1 MILEKHTQKK
11 LPLINL
17 KFTIMNNLKT
27 KLFIFTLPQEV
38 VINEAEKKLI
48 CNIVVMPKF
57 SPLLPMVVI
66 ADGAPKDFVPFTESD
81 IQFNAFLVK
90 GNEVL
95 PTLINHDDTY
105 AIAETVLRAVNPNR
119 KEIFAQLETFFKI
132 DDGYGRGK
140 VPTVRIKKYLP
151 QAYRNAFGFAGTRQG
166 AVTDDSYFCAL
177 KENTFAPHDPPAD
190 KDNVNW
196 SQVMAFCL
204 HQPELARQV
213 GILYQAVEMN
223 LPSADYFKDG
233 GWVYADMKEDT
244 SYGDLPGN
252 NIQRYAAWIPP
263 VTESRKLFSP
273 VLFPVEEAAAPETF
287 DDIFDEVLR
296 YNDGYAKIVHASQP
310 VSTDHLGE
318 QPNGTAPVTDMGI
331 RLAWD
336 DEQVLEWYNR
346 GFQSQGKIGTPAF
359 TSDTPLVVSRY
370 RIDVADITGLP
381 DFFGDT
387 DLLEKT
393 AAWKSQVSVT
403 ADELK
408 AGNIDLGS
416 FKDELGVQVSPVKHG
431 DKGDYWLPAYFTNWN
446 GTSLCL
452 PDPLPEKLNQLDEI
466 KKELQIKKGGNPDDL
481 PKVLYQQPAE
491 DKVALKYGNEYAFR
505 VRLSDI
511 SGGGPGAGTTS
522 LNRGEHKIA
531 TQKFKRFVAP
541 QPPGITTTADQQSI
555 IIERPRLNYPAIMF
569 TGVNADDAAAELLLD
584 RAHLIKLRSDHADNP
599 NRKWLREVS
608 LPDPDTT
615 QVEIVVEIKSLD
627 MDRED
632 SYHAINKILPKEP
645 FIFLYKTFRK
655 FPNYELIHDR
665 LDDVIDLAF
674 SFQDISL
681 INFLAPDNEL
691 GLIGEIHSDNGPL
704 LLPTAREIHLT
715 IRSFCP
721 GEKPDYFGSEA
732 SRISI
737 PVIRMLRQDPVKL
750 EEAILFKDPKDPLI
764 SLFFQPQ
771 PIITPQFK
779 EQQKT
784 SGKANETN
792 SDLLDRLCGITGLVH
807 KNGSVLG
814 TDNIR
819 TQFGCSAVI
828 NHSISPDRS
837 SITFSSRDDFYH
849 KWINI
854 IQLDLNRDWT
864 WDLLKPDS
872 FKVFRQWRLDGD
884 ELFQPREELGGIF
897 LTKGLNWQAMNEP
910 DRSFTRLI
918 FIDALD
924 PKPAAGKFPE
934 PLEVKYFIEPQFKKI
949 KKDGMLTDL
958 EFDAVLTI
966 KILTNLLP
974 ITTVPAQVPKIVS
987 VGIALSP
994 DSPQKTLIANRY
1006 AETAARNR
1014 YLWIQFDK
1022 PLADDKD
1029 LYFGRV
1035 LAYSPDPMLAAL
1047 DDMLAG
1053 ASVSEGNGIT
1063 GNRIFKNSDP
1073 SWIDNWKDHLVN
1085 EQTEPPINLDPEIVR
1100 VVRPGQPFDQSGLDA
1115 MQAMT
1120 PASTAVGEKPLHFL
1134 LPLPPGI
1141 YPDSEELF
1149 GFFTYEFRVGHHQP
1163 HKWSTAQ
1170 GRYGSPLRL
1179 TGVQHPAPPM
1189 LLSTTRDRDKVLV
1202 GTRHAQSFFNG
1213 KNVTPARPRTDI
1225 YACLYAQVLQAD
1237 GINYRNIL
1245 IDKLLLLKPTF
1256 TTDMDKIAAYNKRK
1270 EEGEDSSKP
1279 FSPPEAPV
1287 LLPGTLPQAV
1297 GFWNMKLIREKLRYL
1312 GINDNAPLSVLS
1324 IELMPRNNFH
1334 KTEFPGPNFEELP
1347 IQAQPLSLDQIRILR
1362 TSRLC
1367 AVMETCAV
1375 EI

>member
-481 PKVLYQQPAE
+481 PKVLYQQPA
-491 DKVALKYGNEYAFR
+491 
-505 VRLSDI
+505 
-511 SGGGPGAGTTS
+511 
-522 LNRGEHKIA
+522 
-531 TQKFKRFVAP
+531 
-541 QPPGITTTADQQSI
+541 
-555 IIERPRLNYPAIMF
+555 
-569 TGVNADDAAAELLLD
+569 
-584 RAHLIKLRSDHADNP
+584 
-599 NRKWLREVS
+599 
-608 LPDPDTT
+608 
-615 QVEIVVEIKSLD
+615 
-627 MDRED
+627 
-632 SYHAINKILPKEP
+632 
-645 FIFLYKTFRK
+645 
-655 FPNYELIHDR
+655 
-665 LDDVIDLAF
+665 
-674 SFQDISL
+674 
-681 INFLAPDNEL
+681 
-691 GLIGEIHSDNGPL
+691 
-704 LLPTAREIHLT
+704 
-715 IRSFCP
+715 
-721 GEKPDYFGSEA
+721 
-732 SRISI
+732 
-737 PVIRMLRQDPVKL
+737 
-750 EEAILFKDPKDPLI
+750 
-764 SLFFQPQ
+764 
-771 PIITPQFK
+771 
-779 EQQKT
+779 
-784 SGKANETN
+784 
-792 SDLLDRLCGITGLVH
+792 
-807 KNGSVLG
+807 
-814 TDNIR
+814 
-819 TQFGCSAVI
+819 
-828 NHSISPDRS
+828 
-837 SITFSSRDDFYH
+837 
-849 KWINI
+849 
-854 IQLDLNRDWT
+854 
-864 WDLLKPDS
+864 
-872 FKVFRQWRLDGD
+872 
-884 ELFQPREELGGIF
+884 
-897 LTKGLNWQAMNEP
+897 
-910 DRSFTRLI
+910 
-918 FIDALD
+918 
-924 PKPAAGKFPE
+924 
-934 PLEVKYFIEPQFKKI
+934 
-949 KKDGMLTDL
+949 
-958 EFDAVLTI
+958 
-966 KILTNLLP
+966 
-974 ITTVPAQVPKIVS
+974 
-987 VGIALSP
+987 
-994 DSPQKTLIANRY
+994 
-1006 AETAARNR
+1006 
-1014 YLWIQFDK
+1014 
-1022 PLADDKD
+1022 
-1029 LYFGRV
+1029 
-1035 LAYSPDPMLAAL
+1035 
-1047 DDMLAG
+1047 
-1053 ASVSEGNGIT
+1053 
-1063 GNRIFKNSDP
+1063 
-1073 SWIDNWKDHLVN
+1073 
-1085 EQTEPPINLDPEIVR
+1085 
-1100 VVRPGQPFDQSGLDA
+1100 
-1115 MQAMT
+1115 
-1120 PASTAVGEKPLHFL
+1120 
-1134 LPLPPGI
+1134 
-1141 YPDSEELF
+1141 
-1149 GFFTYEFRVGHHQP
+1149 
-1163 HKWSTAQ
+1163 
-1170 GRYGSPLRL
+1170 
-1179 TGVQHPAPPM
+1179 
-1189 LLSTTRDRDKVLV
+1189 
-1202 GTRHAQSFFNG
+1202 
-1213 KNVTPARPRTDI
+1213 
-1225 YACLYAQVLQAD
+1225 
-1237 GINYRNIL
+1237 
-1245 IDKLLLLKPTF
+1245 
-1256 TTDMDKIAAYNKRK
+1256 
-1270 EEGEDSSKP
+1270 
-1279 FSPPEAPV
+1279 
-1287 LLPGTLPQAV
+1287 
-1297 GFWNMKLIREKLRYL
+1297 
-1312 GINDNAPLSVLS
+1312 
-1324 IELMPRNNFH
+1324 
-1334 KTEFPGPNFEELP
+1334 
-1347 IQAQPLSLDQIRILR
+1347 
-1362 TSRLC
+1362 
-1367 AVMETCAV
+1367 
-1375 EI
+1375 

>member
-1 MILEKHTQKK
+1 
-11 LPLINL
+11 
-17 KFTIMNNLKT
+17 MNNSKT
-27 KLFIFTLPQEV
+27 KLFIFTLPQEI
-38 VINEAEKKLI
+38 VINENEKKLV
-48 CNIVVMPKF
+48 CNIVVMPKYD
-57 SPLLPMVVI
+57 PLLPLANI
-66 ADGAPKDFVPFTESD
+66 ADGAPKDFVSFTESD
-81 IQFNAFLVK
+81 IKFNAFLVK
-90 GNEVL
+90 GNELL
-95 PTLINHDDTY
+95 PTLINHNGDY
-105 AIAETVLRAVNPNR
+105 IIAETALRAINPDR
-119 KEIFAQLETFFKI
+119 KEIFTQLSSFFQIK
-132 DDGYGRGK
+132 DKYGRGK
-140 VPTVRIKKYLP
+140 VTTIPIKKYLP
-151 QAYRNAFGFAGTRQG
+151 QAYRNAFGFAGARQG

-177 KENTFAPHDPPAD
+177 KENTFAPHNPPVD
-190 KDNVNW
+190 KDHVNW

-204 HQPELARQV
+204 HQPELARQL
-213 GILYQAVEMN
+213 GMLYRSVEMQ

-233 GWVYADMKEDT
+233 GWVYADVKEDT
-244 SYGDLPGN
+244 SYADLPGE
-252 NIQRYAAWIPP
+252 NIQRYAAWIPA
-263 VTESRKLFSP
+263 VTKSRELFSP

-318 QPNGTAPVTDMGI
+318 QANGTAPVTDMGI

-346 GFQSQGKIGTPAF
+346 GFQSQGKIGTPEF
-359 TSDTPLVVSRY
+359 KSDTPLVVSRY
-370 RIDVADITGLP
+370 RLDVADITQLP

-387 DLLEKT
+387 DLLEKK

-416 FKDELGVQVSPVKHG
+416 FKDELGVEVLPAKHG

-446 GTSLCL
+446 GTGLCL

-466 KKELQIKKGGNPDDL
+466 KKELQIQKGRNPDDL
-481 PKVLYQQPAE
+481 HKVLYRQPVE

-511 SGGGPGAGTTS
+511 SGGGPGPGTVS
-522 LNRGEHKIA
+522 VNRGEHKIA

-541 QPPGITTTADQQSI
+541 QPPAITAAAVEQSI

-569 TGVNADDAAAELLLD
+569 TNVNTDDAAAELLLD
-584 RAHLIKLRSDHADNP
+584 RANLIQLRADHANTP

-608 LPDPDTT
+608 LPDPDVT
-615 QVEIVVEIKSLD
+615 QVEIVVEIKSPD
-627 MDRED
+627 MDREN

-655 FPNYELIHDR
+655 FPAYQLNHDR
-665 LDDVIDLAF
+665 PDDVINLAF
-674 SFQDISL
+674 SYQDISL

-704 LLPTAREIHLT
+704 LLPTAREIRLT
-715 IRSFCP
+715 IRSFCA

-737 PVIRMLRQDPVKL
+737 PVIQTLRKDPVKL

-764 SLFFQPQ
+764 SIFFQPQ
-771 PIITPQFK
+771 SIITPQFR

-792 SDLLDRLCGITGLVH
+792 SDLLDRLCSITGLVH
-807 KNGSVLG
+807 KTGSVSG
-814 TDNIR
+814 NDNIR

-849 KWINI
+849 KWINV

-872 FKVFRQWRLDGD
+872 FKVSRQWRLDGD
-884 ELFQPREELGGIF
+884 ELFQPKEELGGIF

-934 PLEVKYFIEPQFKKI
+934 PLEVKYFIEPQFKQI
-949 KKDGMLTDL
+949 KKDGVPADL
-958 EFDAVLTI
+958 EFDADLTV
-966 KILTNLLP
+966 KKLSTLLP

-994 DSPQKTLIANRY
+994 DSPDDLLIANRY
-1006 AETAARNR
+1006 AETAVRNR
-1014 YLWIQFDK
+1014 YLWIEFDK
-1022 PLADDKD
+1022 PPADDKD
-1029 LYFGRV
+1029 MYFGRV
-1035 LAYSPDPMLAAL
+1035 LAYSPDQMLAAL
-1047 DDMLAG
+1047 DEELNG
-1053 ASVSEGNGIT
+1053 AQIIGGKL
-1063 GNRIFKNSDP
+1063 FKNSNPNWERD
-1073 SWIDNWKDHLVN
+1073 WKDHLVK
-1085 EQTEPPINLDPEIVR
+1085 EQTEPPINLDPETVR
-1100 VVRPGQPFDQSGLDA
+1100 VVRPGQPFDLSGLEA
-1115 MQAMT
+1115 MQAMI
-1120 PASTAVGEKPLHFL
+1120 PANTAAGEKPVHFL

-1149 GFFTYEFRVGHHQP
+1149 GFFTYEFRVGHRDTL
-1163 HKWSTAQ
+1163 KWSTAQ
-1170 GRYGSPLRL
+1170 GRFGSPLRL

-1189 LLSTTRDRDKVLV
+1189 LLSTIRDRDKVLV
-1202 GTRHAQSFFNG
+1202 TTRHAQSFFQG

-1237 GINYRNIL
+1237 GIHYRNIL
-1245 IDKLLLLKPTF
+1245 IDKIVMLKPFF
-1256 TTDMDKIAAYNKRK
+1256 TIDMDEIEGYNKRK
-1270 EEGEDSSKP
+1270 KDSEDISKP
-1279 FSPPEAPV
+1279 FTPPESPV
-1287 LLPGTLPQAV
+1287 LLPGTPPQAV
-1297 GFWNMKLIREKLRYL
+1297 GFWNMKLIREKLRFL
-1312 GINDNAPLSVLS
+1312 GINENASLSVLT

-1334 KTEFPGPNFEELP
+1334 NNEIPGPNFFVQPLP
-1347 IQAQPLSLDQIRILR
+1347 PQDLSLDEIRILR
-1362 TSRLC
+1362 TSRLSP
-1367 AVMETCAV
+1367 VMETCAV
-1375 EI
+1375 EV